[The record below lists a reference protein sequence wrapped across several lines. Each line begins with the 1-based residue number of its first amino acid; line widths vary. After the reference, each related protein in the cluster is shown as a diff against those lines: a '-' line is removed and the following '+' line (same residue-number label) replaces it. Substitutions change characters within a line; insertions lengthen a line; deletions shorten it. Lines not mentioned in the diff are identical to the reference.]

1 MCERFCPD
9 VCIVTMCMPGAC
21 RGRRG
26 SHSPWNWCYR
36 EWPLA
41 YVLENWA
48 WVFWRPARALNHR
61 GNFLAPERFFFFF
74 KRSTLD
80 SYLSLT
86 EIKSGTCRRAWFHHL
101 YNQPGVHVSGPMEGT
116 ACKLVHPQLTLNP
129 FSGASV
135 QEWRCPQNWAILHQ
149 WTSLALTKLGH
160 LTSVNNYGSSPQ
172 ASLV

>member
-61 GNFLAPERFFFFF
+61 GNFLAPERFFFFKAVYSRF
-74 KRSTLD
+74 LSIIDWNQIRNLQAGLVPPPLQPTRSPCIRTHGGNCLQAG
-80 SYLSLT
+80 SSSANT
-86 EIKSGTCRRAWFHHL
+86 QSIFRSI
-101 YNQPGVHVSGPMEGT
+101 
-116 ACKLVHPQLTLNP
+116 
-129 FSGASV
+129 
-135 QEWRCPQNWAILHQ
+135 CPQNWAILHQ
-149 WTSLALTKLGH
+149 WTTLALTKLGH
-160 LTSVNNYGSSPQ
+160 LTSVNYYGSSPQ